1 MEIRT
6 RENFEMTKIS
16 KALAVAAIGMAAMAM
31 SPSEAAAW
39 TCGARSAT
47 GAWGVGWSG
56 SLNQARRIA
65 LYQCAVRTPR
75 GYYCRIT
82 ACV

>member
-1 MEIRT
+1 M
-6 RENFEMTKIS
+6 S
-16 KALAVAAIGMAAMAM
+16 AMAM
-31 SPSEAAAW
+31 SPSQAAAW

-56 SLNQARRIA
+56 SLRQASRIA
-65 LYQCAVRTPR
+65 LYQCAARTPR

-82 ACV
+82 YCA